1 LAYVNDIR
9 VDDGNWHQASVVVG
23 ESSVSVFIDQ
33 GLVLQW
39 NGALN
44 RTYDGFGFS
53 GADGEVGSNYHIIG
67 NFSITAHNLQK
78 PSLTTSCISS
88 VSQSSLNVKING
100 DLTFN
105 ETGIS
110 GAPILLS
117 YSVTG
122 GESWVDLTLVN
133 TGSDGSYSALWF
145 PSVTGNYLLKAVY
158 EGGENYLGTS
168 NIVNFAMAPCAEQ
181 SVFSVTSNSTLSE
194 LFFNSTNEE
203 LSFEVSGPPGTTG
216 YVNVYVAKSVVNDVS
231 GLTVQLDGNQI
242 AYTTESAGDSWLI
255 SFSYHHSSHE
265 ITINLSSTHS
275 ISITEILGGII
286 IGATIAAIVITAI
299 SLTLRKKGKNK
310 VVKEN
315 LWKEPIHFK
324 SALP

>member
-1 LAYVNDIR
+1 
-9 VDDGNWHQASVVVG
+9 
-23 ESSVSVFIDQ
+23 
-33 GLVLQW
+33 
-39 NGALN
+39 
-44 RTYDGFGFS
+44 
-53 GADGEVGSNYHIIG
+53 
-67 NFSITAHNLQK
+67 
-78 PSLTTSCISS
+78 
-88 VSQSSLNVKING
+88 
-100 DLTFN
+100 
-105 ETGIS
+105 
-110 GAPILLS
+110 
-117 YSVTG
+117 
-122 GESWVDLTLVN
+122 
-133 TGSDGSYSALWF
+133 
-145 PSVTGNYLLKAVY
+145 
-158 EGGENYLGTS
+158 
-168 NIVNFAMAPCAEQ
+168 MAPCAEQ

-286 IGATIAAIVITAI
+286 IGAIIAAIVITTI